1 MPEIPLG
8 FSFDPTHDGFVLRNK
23 TDDGIVTEIKV
34 PAEQDQG
41 LKAEIDLWSDRRLSA
56 LRVASGAVQP
66 IVVHW
71 VLPFG
76 RSETRSGGSSAIAQ
90 GPGLLRAGSGL
101 LRPTFYR
108 LRRGLAAPDGF
119 VETGRKA
126 GAVEGAG
133 GDSGELGFLKR
144 ERNRRSAHPPRV
156 CLPTAFVD
164 VLKVVEAGREVFA
177 LFPKTQQHIPVLDF
191 MIGLTD
197 GFQFEFSQGLECLD
211 APSGNDGGPGSISV
225 R

>member
-34 PAEQDQG
+34 PAEQVQG

-56 LRVASGAVQP
+56 LRVASGAVGP

-76 RSETRSGGSSAIAQ
+76 RSETSLSGGSSAIAQ
-90 GPGLLRAGSGL
+90 GPGLLHAGSGL
-101 LRPTFYR
+101 LACGGAL
-108 LRRGLAAPDGF
+108 LRSMAWSRRAAKLAPS
-119 VETGRKA
+119 
-126 GAVEGAG
+126 GAG

-164 VLKVVEAGREVFA
+164 VLKVVEAGRELFA
-177 LFPKTQQHIPVLDF
+177 SLPKTQQHIPVLDF